1 MRFLNQII
9 KNKLSLVPKQPGCY
23 IMKDM
28 HNNIIYVGKAKNLAN
43 RVRSY
48 FTGSHDAK
56 TTKMISQVHDFE
68 YIITA
73 TETEAFVLE
82 NNLIKEYNPKYNI
95 MLTDDKTYPYI
106 CITNET
112 HPRIIYTREVS
123 KKLGKYYGPY
133 PNAKAAKE
141 MVNLLNRLY
150 PLRKCTR
157 LPKKECL
164 YYHLGQCLAP
174 CIKNIT
180 ANDYEPILGKIH
192 QILRGNIKDKL
203 KELESLMLEAA
214 EKLEFEKAIEYRNLI
229 NDLNSLQ
236 EEQNMDSNL
245 VDCDIFGY
253 YEENNFLSIQIFHIR
268 NGKMIQRNGFLYE
281 LFGSIEENFINFI
294 VQFYLNNNNPLP
306 QEIII
311 PAEID
316 GTNLKEF
323 LQTRITNPKR
333 GQKKELVELVKLNAK
348 EKINELLYQQ
358 KMVYERT
365 LGAIIEL
372 GNLLNI
378 PTPHIIEAFDNS
390 NIQGYSPVSA
400 MVVFIDGKPKKSL
413 YRKYRIKTVAGP
425 NDYQTMYEVIKRR
438 YLRLKNSN
446 EDFPNLIVVDGGQNQ
461 VNAAKTA
468 LEELEVNIPILG
480 LVKDENH
487 KTNALFFNDKTIDIN
502 KRSGL
507 FHFLENLQNEV
518 HRYAI
523 TFHHQVHSKNIL
535 SSKLDDIPGIG
546 KVKKS
551 KILRLLTDEGVNIE
565 SLRKLNL
572 TEEQINEVLKLFS
585 SDR

>member
-1 MRFLNQII
+1 
-9 KNKLSLVPKQPGCY
+9 
-23 IMKDM
+23 
-28 HNNIIYVGKAKNLAN
+28 
-43 RVRSY
+43 
-48 FTGSHDAK
+48 
-56 TTKMISQVHDFE
+56 
-68 YIITA
+68 
-73 TETEAFVLE
+73 
-82 NNLIKEYNPKYNI
+82 
-95 MLTDDKTYPYI
+95 
-106 CITNET
+106 
-112 HPRIIYTREVS
+112 
-123 KKLGKYYGPY
+123 
-133 PNAKAAKE
+133 
-141 MVNLLNRLY
+141 
-150 PLRKCTR
+150 
-157 LPKKECL
+157 
-164 YYHLGQCLAP
+164 
-174 CIKNIT
+174 
-180 ANDYEPILGKIH
+180 
-192 QILRGNIKDKL
+192 
-203 KELESLMLEAA
+203 
-214 EKLEFEKAIEYRNLI
+214 
-229 NDLNSLQ
+229 
-236 EEQNMDSNL
+236 
-245 VDCDIFGY
+245 
-253 YEENNFLSIQIFHIR
+253 
-268 NGKMIQRNGFLYE
+268 MIQRNGFLYE

-413 YRKYRIKTVAGP
+413 YRKYRIKTVEGP